1 MYSSIVVS
9 DTLYTTARSRIMLQ
23 GWCSRAELC
32 RVHELDGAVADA
44 MMARFVSEGVALPTS
59 DPAVL
64 SVVSTVLHRL

>member
-1 MYSSIVVS
+1 
-9 DTLYTTARSRIMLQ
+9 MLQ